1 MEMLYLIMRPKRRY
15 YPNTENNPSVFRI
28 FLLVVAGKN
37 RVKDIIKYTKEKQ
50 SIISRK
56 LIALVRDGL
65 LIKNKWKYEPNWDVI
80 YEKVRKEIKY
90 YLYFFIV
97 SPKEELKEKKLE
109 IKKAEKKVEK
119 FMDLFDRKRIERIVK
134 WYADYFIEFYFRKA
148 SLSNMVSTYFDGLSE
163 MDETELKKINP
174 RLLELKKTLSISTME
189 KVFFRD
195 VELNEI

>member
-1 MEMLYLIMRPKRRY
+1 MEMLYLNMRPKRRY

-50 SIISRK
+50 SIVSRK

-65 LIKNKWKYEPNWDVI
+65 LIKNKWRYEPNWDVI
-80 YEKVRKEIKY
+80 YERVRKEIELQ
-90 YLYFFIV
+90 LYTFIV
-97 SPKEELKEKKLE
+97 HPMKDLGKKKHE
-109 IKKAEKKVEK
+109 IEKAEKKVEK
-119 FMDLFDRKRIERIVK
+119 FIDLFDRKRIERIVK
-134 WYADYFIEFYFRKA
+134 WYADYFIEFYFREA
-148 SLSNMVSTYFDGLSE
+148 SLSEMVSTYFDGLSE
-163 MDETELKKINP
+163 MDETELKRIDP

-189 KVFFRD
+189 KAFFRD